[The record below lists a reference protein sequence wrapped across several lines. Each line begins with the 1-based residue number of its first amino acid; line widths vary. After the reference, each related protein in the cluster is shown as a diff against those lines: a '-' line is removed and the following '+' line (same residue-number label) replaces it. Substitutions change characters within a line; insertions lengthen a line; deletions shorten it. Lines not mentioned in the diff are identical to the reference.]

1 MYRRCLATN
10 SYSTGPVGRPI
21 TNNGIDPKFQ
31 LIYKP
36 PNNGLLQAATS
47 FCALNSL
54 SCPMF
59 LGMYLYD
66 SISDHNTELVEQVS
80 TLQLAGMSS
89 AGFIGMIAL
98 YICYKIPMR
107 IYNHQTEYAFSFEI
121 FHLRL
126 YFICCSFVF
135 HSRYIAILPSI
146 IPTVTRKF
154 YFNKG
159 DIVDKKP
166 SKKAKK
172 FLEKF
177 LKPGF
182 ETVSFYKVKN
192 KRLLLTI
199 KCFQK
204 PIQFF
209 EMFANTEKYVR
220 QVKRQSI

>member
-1 MYRRCLATN
+1 MDYYRRPHHFVPSIRFLVHCFWGCICMTAFRITIPNWLNKCQHCSSPECLR
-10 SYSTGPVGRPI
+10 PVLSAWLHCI
-21 TNNGIDPKFQ
+21 FAIKFQ
-31 LIYKP
+31 CKFTTIR
-36 PNNGLLQAATS
+36 Q
-47 FCALNSL
+47 
-54 SCPMF
+54 
-59 LGMYLYD
+59 
-66 SISDHNTELVEQVS
+66 SINFHSKFS
-80 TLQLAGMSS
+80 
-89 AGFIGMIAL
+89 
-98 YICYKIPMR
+98 ICDLW
-107 IYNHQTEYAFSFEI
+107 
-121 FHLRL
+121 FHLL
-126 YFICCSFVF
+126 FFVF

-172 FLEKF
+172 ILEKF